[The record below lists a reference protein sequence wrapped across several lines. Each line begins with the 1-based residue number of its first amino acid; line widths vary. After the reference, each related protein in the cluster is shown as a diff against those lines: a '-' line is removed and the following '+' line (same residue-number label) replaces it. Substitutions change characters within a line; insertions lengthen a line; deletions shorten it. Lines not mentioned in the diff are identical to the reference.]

1 MKRTLLISAA
11 LLTVA
16 VVVISVGLLLYVRS
30 HGFSAR
36 LEPSTAEAALARR
49 LRSMSVPRSI
59 KEMPNPQP
67 LTKEALS
74 EAMAHFADHCAVCH
88 ANDGSGDT
96 TIGKGL
102 SPRPPDMRGAVTQS
116 QTDGELYNAIHN
128 GIRFTGMPAFGDASS
143 GSKDVDTWNLVHFIR
158 HLPKLSDEEK
168 QAMKGMNPRSP
179 AELEEED
186 RIRRFLAGEDV
197 PVDSSDSHA
206 HH

>member
-11 LLTVA
+11 LLMLA
-16 VVVISVGLLLYVRS
+16 VIVISGSLLLYIRS

-36 LEPSTAEAALARR
+36 LEPSPAEAALARR
-49 LRSMSVPRSI
+49 VRSLSIPRSI
-59 KEMPNPQP
+59 KEMPNPEP
-67 LTKEALS
+67 RNAEALL

-96 TIGKGL
+96 VIGKGL
-102 SPRPPDMRGAVTQS
+102 SPRPPDMRGAATQS
-116 QTDGELYNAIHN
+116 QTDGELYNSIHN

-143 GSKDVDTWNLVHFIR
+143 GSKDSDTWNLVHFIR
-158 HLPKLSDEEK
+158 HLPQLTEEEK
-168 QAMKGMNPRSP
+168 QAMKKMNPRSP

-197 PVDSSDSHA
+197 PEHSSNSHG